1 MNIRRFFFVSCAV
14 ALAAGCSPMLEVND
28 NFDEA
33 TDFSNYQTY
42 DLMPRGDVAMTAEAE
57 AKFAG
62 RRQVMEEELRKALK
76 KHLEAKGITR
86 VTDNPDLLIA
96 YFVGVRDEVF
106 MSNYG
111 MTYADYTGNVIIQS
125 VQDGTLRIDFVD
137 PKTERLVWR
146 GSAYGAV
153 NRDPTE
159 DMIRKNIDRAVKKT
173 LDQYPPKKK

>member
-1 MNIRRFFFVSCAV
+1 MNIRRFVFVSCAV
-14 ALAAGCSPMLEVND
+14 ALAAGCSPMLEVNQD
-28 NFDEA
+28 FDEA

-42 DLMPRGDVAMTAEAE
+42 DLMPKDDEVMTADAA
-57 AKFAG
+57 AKFASK
-62 RRQVMEEELRKALK
+62 RQVLEEELRNAMK
-76 KHLEAKGITR
+76 KHMETIGFTR

-96 YFVGVRDEVF
+96 YFVGVRNEVF

>member
-1 MNIRRFFFVSCAV
+1 
-14 ALAAGCSPMLEVND
+14 
-28 NFDEA
+28 
-33 TDFSNYQTY
+33 
-42 DLMPRGDVAMTAEAE
+42 
-57 AKFAG
+57 
-62 RRQVMEEELRKALK
+62 
-76 KHLEAKGITR
+76 KGFTR
-86 VTDNPDLLIA
+86 VTINPDLLIA
-96 YFVGVRDEVF
+96 YFVGVRNEVF

-111 MTYADYTGNVIIQS
+111 MHYADYTGNVVVQS

-159 DMIRKNIDRAVKKT
+159 DMIRKNVDRAVKKT